1 MGNHSSSHSG
11 KGFSA
16 DLTGVNTDWPI
27 QFHDIHGDNVALSH
41 DKARARRAD
50 SFCKSICFSNR
61 PIAINERVYLKFSQT
76 SSSWSG
82 VLRFGFTSL
91 DPGSTQGPDL
101 PRYACPDMTNK
112 PGNWAKALG
121 ERYAA
126 INNVLHF
133 WYNRNGDVMF
143 GINGEDIGLFFTG
156 VATNT
161 PLWALMDIYGNTIEI
176 EFVKFASTHSFEVTA
191 LNVSASSDCSRI
203 CAVKEFLGTLIME
216 HYRF

>member
-1 MGNHSSSHSG
+1 MINIMLSFFS
-11 KGFSA
+11 GFSA

-176 EFVKFASTHSFEVTA
+176 EFVKFGELKYVYRTNIGKENYCGFS
-191 LNVSASSDCSRI
+191 NI
-203 CAVKEFLGTLIME
+203 CAIPF
-216 HYRF
+216 F